1 MTETSPGVRPSDRAP
16 VPAVVMS
23 GAPATGKST
32 VGRALAREL
41 RAAVVDLDT
50 ATAPLVG
57 VVADLLGVSDLDD
70 SRLSGPTRAARY
82 ETIVALA
89 EESLAVGTPVVLVA
103 PFTAER
109 RDGAAWEALAGR
121 LRAAGGTPTLVWLR
135 LDPDVVLERLRARGA
150 ERDEPKLGDPQS
162 YRDRLTVDPPACPHL
177 DVDADRPVDVIV
189 RELLGQLTSTSG

>member
-1 MTETSPGVRPSDRAP
+1 VTGNSAGVHRGDRAP
-16 VPAVVMS
+16 VPVVVMS

-57 VVADLLGVSDLDD
+57 VVADLLGVTDLDD
-70 SRLSGPTRAARY
+70 PRLAGPTRAARY
-82 ETIVALA
+82 EAIVALA
-89 EESLAVGTPVVLVA
+89 EDSLAVGTPVVMVA

-109 RDGAAWEALAGR
+109 QAGPAWEALAAR

-150 ERDEPKLGDPQS
+150 ARDEAKLGDTDA
-162 YRDRLTVDPPACPHL
+162 YRDRLTTDPPACPHL
-177 DVDADRPVDVIV
+177 DVDANRPVDAIV
-189 RELLGQLTSTSG
+189 RELLSRLTR

>member
-1 MTETSPGVRPSDRAP
+1 MTGNSAGVHRGDRAP
-16 VPAVVMS
+16 VPVVVMS

-57 VVADLLGVSDLDD
+57 VVADLLGVTDLDD
-70 SRLSGPTRAARY
+70 PRLAGPTRAARY
-82 ETIVALA
+82 EAIVALA
-89 EESLAVGTPVVLVA
+89 EDSLAVGTPVVMVA

-109 RDGAAWEALAGR
+109 QAGPAWEALAAR

-150 ERDEPKLGDPQS
+150 ARDEAKLGDTDA
-162 YRDRLTVDPPACPHL
+162 YRDRLTTDPPACPHL
-177 DVDADRPVDVIV
+177 DVDANRPVDAIV
-189 RELLGQLTSTSG
+189 RELLSRLTR